1 LIKKLYEILSALN
14 YNSERGEFLE
24 DVLLKFLV
32 EKNPQLDIV
41 SEVRALGDKKMASI
55 KKSNDAIQKG
65 EYSKSEYLK
74 TEWFT
79 QETMLL
85 SNLSQRFVPDY
96 VLRKFTSYAD
106 EFKKRYTFDFNL
118 LWLFAF
124 KFSEYIEFK
133 KMSTG
138 FNDEIYMFKDKQEYA
153 DLGFVEVPHSIYTEQ
168 WKNVITVN
176 KKELQR
182 IFFGVLSS
190 GDLEKVL
197 EILSIGFDNLPND
210 PKKVHF
216 SLTPF
221 LQTEDDIILMTPS
234 YLCRSLPLIY
244 ELLFKKCK
252 SYLNSKGNTFEKIV
266 QSAFKNTP
274 TQMLCFNVKYG
285 EKNEFEA
292 DAVIAFK
299 QSLWIIEASSHL
311 PSMESLKG
319 DLFHVRCDLNKTVK
333 KCLIQGTRAVT
344 KLNTMSLPVPYKD
357 LNCKGIIIVVDGVYP
372 NLNIEPLIEFSL
384 SGNIPT
390 YVINYFDLMTLLD
403 QPECENFEDFL
414 LWRTQKPMPV
424 ICFDE
429 KDYWNYY
436 FDRYK
441 VLRDQRDAFKIL
453 QEKQSNLYYIG
464 YRFNRKDYLGRM
476 PREKPDK

>member
-1 LIKKLYEILSALN
+1 MLKKLYEILSTLH

-24 DVLLKFLV
+24 EVLAKFLA
-32 EKNPQLDIV
+32 ERDSQLDIV
-41 SEVRALGDKKMASI
+41 SAVRQLGDKKMAGI
-55 KKSNDAIQKG
+55 KERQQEIQKG

-85 SNLSQRFVPDY
+85 SNLSQKFVPEY
-96 VLRKFTSYAD
+96 ILGKFTPYAE
-106 EFKKRYTFDFNL
+106 EFKEHYTFDHNL

-124 KFSEYIEFK
+124 KFAEYIEFK
-133 KMSTG
+133 KMSAG
-138 FNDEIYMFKDKQEYA
+138 FNEEIYMFKNKQEYA
-153 DLGFVEVPHSIYTEQ
+153 DFGFVELPPTIYTEH
-168 WKNVITVN
+168 WKNVITIN
-176 KKELQR
+176 KKEIQR

-197 EILSIGFDNLPND
+197 EILSIRFDNLPND
-210 PKKVHF
+210 PKKLHF

-244 ELLFKKCK
+244 EILFKKCK
-252 SYLNSKGNTFEKIV
+252 SYLNSKGNSFEKIV
-266 QSAFKNTP
+266 QSAFKTTP
-274 TQMLCFNVKYG
+274 TQMLCFNIKYG
-285 EKNEFEA
+285 EKNQFEA

-333 KCLIQGTRAVT
+333 KCLIQGTRAIQ
-344 KLNTMSLPVPYKD
+344 KLNLMSLPSPYKD

-372 NLNIEPLIEFSL
+372 NLNIEPFIELSL
-384 SGNIPT
+384 SGNVPT

-403 QPECENFEDFL
+403 QPEWENFEDFL
-414 LWRTQKPMPV
+414 LWRTQRPMP
-424 ICFDE
+424 ILCLDE

-441 VLRDQRDAFKIL
+441 VFSDQRDAFKTL
-453 QEKQSNLYYIG
+453 QQKQSNLFYIG

-476 PREKPDK
+476 PREKPYK